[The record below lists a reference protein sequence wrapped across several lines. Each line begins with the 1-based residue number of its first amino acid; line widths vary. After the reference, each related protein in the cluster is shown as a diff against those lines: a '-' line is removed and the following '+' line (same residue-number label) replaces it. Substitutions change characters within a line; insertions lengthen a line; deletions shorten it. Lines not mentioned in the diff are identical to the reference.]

1 MAHIHGE
8 SIDEIML
15 EAELRMEKAVDDLG
29 REMAAVR
36 TGRASINLLDPIKVN
51 YYGTPTLLNQM
62 ATLSTP
68 DPGTITIQPW
78 DTGQIRAIEKAIH
91 ASDLGINPT
100 NNGKLIRLSIPPL
113 TEDRRKK
120 LVKQL
125 HEIVEQHRVAVRNV
139 RRDANE
145 AVKILEKNKTISED
159 DSQKSHQDV
168 QKLTDSVIKTINEA
182 GSKKEKEIL
191 EIG

>member
-15 EAELRMEKAVDDLG
+15 EAELRMDKAVDDLG
-29 REMAAVR
+29 REMATIR
-36 TGRASINLLDPIKVN
+36 TGRASVNLLDLIKVN
-51 YYGTPTLLNQM
+51 YYGTPTPLNQM
-62 ATLSTP
+62 ATLATP

-78 DTGQIRAIEKAIH
+78 DAGQIRAIEKAIH
-91 ASDLGINPT
+91 VSDLGINPT

-113 TEDRRKK
+113 TEERRKH

-125 HEIVEQHRVAVRNV
+125 HDIVEQHRVAVRNV
-139 RRDANE
+139 RREANE
-145 AVKILEKNKTISED
+145 AVKALEKNKTVSED
-159 DSQKSHQDV
+159 ESKKSHQDV
-168 QKLTDSVIKTINEA
+168 QKLTDAMIKTINAA
-182 GSKKEKEIL
+182 GAKKEKEIL